1 MPLKKGTFKGAKNEH
16 YPHFRFLVNG
26 WVASEEPTQRGP
38 VEVTYEAV
46 VDATHELLGDPS
58 RIQVPLFEQIPAEAL
73 VFIYPSRFCQSDLL
87 ARLTKRESTKTSL
100 GSSELRGYVIRTS
113 VARLDQLLPYSF
125 RRTCRRL
132 PNTLFE

>member
-58 RIQVPLFEQIPAEAL
+58 RIQVPLFEQIPAEAI

-87 ARLTKRESTKTSL
+87 ARLAKREFKQDESGVQRVTGICNWIFERVEYLSGKTTAT
-100 GSSELRGYVIRTS
+100 TS
-113 VARLDQLLPYSF
+113 AF
-125 RRTCRRL
+125 
-132 PNTLFE
+132 